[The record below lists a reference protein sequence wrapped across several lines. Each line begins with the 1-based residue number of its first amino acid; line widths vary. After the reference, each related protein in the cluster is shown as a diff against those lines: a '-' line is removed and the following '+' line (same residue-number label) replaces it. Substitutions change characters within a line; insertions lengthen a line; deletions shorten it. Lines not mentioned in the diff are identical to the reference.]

1 MTGILEDPKTK
12 YPQVKAQQQER
23 PGYSDALTPAAD
35 YGENTYKGSGKL
47 LGRKALIT
55 GADSG
60 IGRAVALAFAR
71 EGADVVIGYLSEEE
85 DARETERLVTSA
97 GRQAVLARGDISS
110 EAFCKD
116 LIDLSVR
123 QLGGLDILVNNAAYQ
138 ATHESLQ
145 EFSTE
150 EWDHT
155 FRTNIYAMFWLCKYA
170 EPHLKPGSAV
180 VNTASINSYKP
191 KSTLLAYAT
200 SKGAIATFTKALG
213 ELWAE
218 KGIRVNA
225 VAPGPV
231 WTPLIPST
239 MPEEQ
244 VAEFGKNTPLQ
255 RPGQPA
261 ELASVY
267 VLLASDD
274 STYTTGQVY
283 GVTGGTV
290 LA

>member
-1 MTGILEDPKTK
+1 MTAILQDPTTK
-12 YPQVKAQQQER
+12 YPQAEEQQQDR
-23 PGYSDALTPAAD
+23 PGFDSQLHPKAD
-35 YGENTYKGSGKL
+35 HGEKSYQGSGRLK
-47 LGRKALIT
+47 GRKALIT

-60 IGRAVALAFAR
+60 IGRAVAIAFAR
-71 EGADVVIGYLSEEE
+71 EGADVVIAYLNEDE
-85 DARETERLVTSA
+85 DARETERWVTEA
-97 GRQAVLARGDISS
+97 GRKAVLAKGDISDES
-110 EAFCKD
+110 FCKA
-116 LIDLSVR
+116 LIEKSAAE
-123 QLGGLDILVNNAAYQ
+123 LGGLDILVNNAAFQ
-138 ATHESLQ
+138 ATHETIQ
-145 EFSTE
+145 DFSTE

-170 EPHLKPGSAV
+170 EPHLKPGSTV
-180 VNTASINSYKP
+180 INTASINSFKP

-200 SKGAIATFTKALG
+200 TKGAIATYTKALG

-239 MPEEQ
+239 MPEDQ
-244 VAEFGKNTPLQ
+244 VKEFGSNVPLK

-261 ELASVY
+261 ELSPVY
-267 VLLASDD
+267 VLLASDE
-274 STYTTGQVY
+274 SSYITGQVY